1 MSALARSVSVTTTAT
16 ALNSTPTDSVSGSA
30 ILVHNVGAASVY
42 VGGSGVTTAQG
53 EPVAAGE
60 RLTVDLNFGES
71 LYGIVATGTV
81 ECRVL
86 EVGV

>member
-1 MSALARSVSVTTTAT
+1 MSALARSVSVTTSAT

-30 ILVHNVGAASVY
+30 ILVHNIGATTVY
-42 VGGSGVTTAQG
+42 LGGSGVTTATG
-53 EPVAAGE
+53 AGLASGE
-60 RLTVDLNFGES
+60 RLAVDLNFGES
-71 LYGIVATGTV
+71 LYGIVASGTV